1 MASFEVPLTT
11 FCFSE
16 QISNGFVWNFQQQFF
31 SVLTAG
37 TIGFFVSML
46 FAPANDSEHRR
57 QVDQFFK
64 TMKTPIDFAKEVGEE
79 NDLSQLGVIGR
90 FGLAISVFVF
100 TLLLIPNPLE
110 GRMAIVI
117 LAFVIGTLSLLMI
130 KAGGIK
136 TNTA

>member
-1 MASFEVPLTT
+1 
-11 FCFSE
+11 
-16 QISNGFVWNFQQQFF
+16 
-31 SVLTAG
+31 
-37 TIGFFVSML
+37 
-46 FAPANDSEHRR
+46 
-57 QVDQFFK
+57 
-64 TMKTPIDFAKEVGEE
+64 MKTPIDFAKEVGEE